1 MAARRTMSFA
11 TSLKCV
17 WDFLFERFWERYRKR
32 FSDFADDDSIYR
44 GTSVHLDS
52 ESRDEKSAGKEDRK
66 EKDRREEYEE
76 DEIETEC
83 YEILRSIDRT
93 IRDFNRNQGIQERRR
108 EEGGDRH
115 GDEIEMTYYERV
127 SWVSRKIKE
136 FEREEERI
144 YRRKRRRLAKTKER
158 EMIPLRPE
166 ERVVNIWGEALI
178 LMKYNPISYDGKK

>member
-11 TSLKCV
+11 TLLKCV

-52 ESRDEKSAGKEDRK
+52 ESRDEKSAGKGEDR
-66 EKDRREEYEE
+66 EEE
-76 DEIETEC
+76 DEIEKEC
-83 YEILRSIDRT
+83 YEILRSIDQT

-108 EEGGDRH
+108 EEGGHRN
-115 GDEIEMTYYERV
+115 GYEIEMTYYERV
-127 SWVSRKIKE
+127 SWISRKIKE

-144 YRRKRRRLAKTKER
+144 YRRRRRRLAKTKER